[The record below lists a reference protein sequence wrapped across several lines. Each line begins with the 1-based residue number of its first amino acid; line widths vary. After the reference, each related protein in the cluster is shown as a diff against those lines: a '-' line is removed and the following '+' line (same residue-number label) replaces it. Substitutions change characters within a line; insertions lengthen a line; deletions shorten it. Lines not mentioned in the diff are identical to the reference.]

1 MLFKINHFFYWLV
14 FVSINLSNVNANPIA
29 DLFALKGDSEQS
41 IHLTYKEKGLFGLTD
56 YKLEAI
62 VYLPREANGKLVL
75 WSHGSVSNP
84 NQIKVTHR
92 LLPIANE
99 FTNNG
104 YTFVIWMRAGRGKSE
119 GITEEYSGDDCN
131 TYKTDA
137 SLIRNRDQMSQ
148 VISQLKEKYSLSKV
162 FLIGHSRGGIISAN
176 YASHN
181 PNEIS
186 AVINLAGA
194 YNQFCDSRN
203 GMHSYKIV
211 RDSTRFKNQRWIYY
225 KSDTFFPDTYK
236 NFVRE
241 ITSENNLEFY
251 EPEGN
256 HATPLLGPRWIAGA
270 LKWFDSFQN

>member
-148 VISQLKEKYSLSKV
+148 ESSNKSIERKV
-162 FLIGHSRGGIISAN
+162 FAIES
-176 YASHN
+176 
-181 PNEIS
+181 
-186 AVINLAGA
+186 
-194 YNQFCDSRN
+194 F
-203 GMHSYKIV
+203 SYWAL
-211 RDSTRFKNQRWIYY
+211 QRWNHQC
-225 KSDTFFPDTYK
+225 KL
-236 NFVRE
+236 R
-241 ITSENNLEFY
+241 ITQS
-251 EPEGN
+251 
-256 HATPLLGPRWIAGA
+256 
-270 LKWFDSFQN
+270 K